1 MGSTYLKATTRD
13 AIRAPQWAS
22 HKTDRMAEITLVIP
36 TTDDE
41 YRGLAD
47 MKAAA
52 FAEKGAVSDHGKIYR
67 RMASKYP
74 DKLQHCRIAK
84 RGDAIV
90 GAIQLQLGDDPGD
103 LEFPEMLKHE
113 LKTNEAYVEFIATD
127 PTCTGQ
133 GIGSKL
139 LGWADSFAQE
149 KGCKCLTL
157 EVMKKNEGAVR
168 LYERKGFV
176 IQRNVDPCDRFF
188 TGCFV
193 FFCLGCQYWT
203 VYKMKK
209 PLA

>member
-1 MGSTYLKATTRD
+1 
-13 AIRAPQWAS
+13 
-22 HKTDRMAEITLVIP
+22 MAEITLAIP

-41 YRGLAD
+41 YRAIAD
-47 MKAAA
+47 LKAAA

-67 RMASKYP
+67 GMASKYP

-90 GAIQLQLGDDPGD
+90 GVIQLQLGDDPGD
-103 LEFPEMLKHE
+103 LEFPGVLQHE

-149 KGCKCLTL
+149 KGCQCLTL

-176 IQRNVDPCDRFF
+176 IRPNYDPCDRFL

-193 FFCLGCQYWT
+193 YFCLGCQYWT

-209 PLA
+209 TLA